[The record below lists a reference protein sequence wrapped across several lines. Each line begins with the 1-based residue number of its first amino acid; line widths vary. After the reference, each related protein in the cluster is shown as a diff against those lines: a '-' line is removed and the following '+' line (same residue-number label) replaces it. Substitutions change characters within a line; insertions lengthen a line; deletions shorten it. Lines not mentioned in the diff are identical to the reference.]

1 MFGVVASHVVGS
13 SWYLHY
19 KVTRSVDESV
29 SDILHSHRVT
39 AGNPRTTNS
48 KYHLSSFWMSRE
60 KCMPCLGPVR
70 LPLCR
75 RLLSLLIFYNK
86 DYKAPS
92 FFILATFLPLTSSPL
107 TSTSVIHIPLWSSG
121 SPAFLHFLPYPAAL
135 LPMYP
140 DEFQQH
146 PLLPPSCYLSWKR
159 TCHFVICH
167 FVQPTVNTIPPH
179 PSCH

>member
-1 MFGVVASHVVGS
+1 MFGVVTSHVGS

-60 KCMPCLGPVR
+60 KCMPCLGPAR

-75 RLLSLLIFYNK
+75 RLLSVLIFYNK
-86 DYKAPS
+86 D
-92 FFILATFLPLTSSPL
+92 
-107 TSTSVIHIPLWSSG
+107 
-121 SPAFLHFLPYPAAL
+121 
-135 LPMYP
+135 
-140 DEFQQH
+140 
-146 PLLPPSCYLSWKR
+146 
-159 TCHFVICH
+159 
-167 FVQPTVNTIPPH
+167 
-179 PSCH
+179 